1 VPGGTT
7 TNVTLN
13 LTASSTGNNISN
25 LFNVAETGSAGALG
39 NATLYITSS
48 QPKSSGAPQAPVQL
62 TAGVSFDQLDGI
74 IASFSENNVNFAS
87 SQTFT
92 LSGGTITGGTGAY
105 AGATGSLSLSFNTG
119 ANSVYTT
126 TGTGSVTAGGT
137 TTPLNLTNF
146 HGSSVSNA
154 QEYYSS
160 IAASGT
166 ATPLGNAT
174 ATVKIDNSNTPP
186 EPSIGTF
193 TVSLNSTDSFNLF
206 FSVSGLGQTVF
217 TFPATVTGGTGA
229 YAGATGSFTITFGE
243 NSAGASTFQGT
254 GTLTTAAAGAPVITS
269 VKTAF
274 GAPVVGYNTW
284 LQINGTNLAPADT
297 SAAGVV
303 WSTAPS
309 FAQNMMPTQLGPI
322 TVTVDGLPGYIFF
335 YCSVATDTACAAG
348 DQINVLAP
356 LDTNNVPYPVE
367 VIVTNNGVSS
377 TPFAVLNNGLSPTF
391 PLFDATGHVVA
402 RHLNY
407 DLLGPATLFPG
418 SSTPA
423 TPGET
428 IILVLY
434 GLGPPAGNG
443 PTAGSAT
450 QSGSLPAT
458 PQCWI
463 SGLPATVV
471 GVALISPGLY
481 QLNITVPTQAAAG
494 DNPIT
499 CNYQGYP
506 TFPGT
511 LIAVQ

>member
-1 VPGGTT
+1 MTDYR
-7 TNVTLN
+7 
-13 LTASSTGNNISN
+13 
-25 LFNVAETGSAGALG
+25 
-39 NATLYITSS
+39 ATF
-48 QPKSSGAPQAPVQL
+48 
-62 TAGVSFDQLDGI
+62 SF
-74 IASFSENNVNFAS
+74 
-87 SQTFT
+87 
-92 LSGGTITGGTGAY
+92 
-105 AGATGSLSLSFNTG
+105 
-119 ANSVYTT
+119 
-126 TGTGSVTAGGT
+126 
-137 TTPLNLTNF
+137 
-146 HGSSVSNA
+146 
-154 QEYYSS
+154 
-160 IAASGT
+160 IAAS
-166 ATPLGNAT
+166 PR
-174 ATVKIDNSNTPP
+174 I
-186 EPSIGTF
+186 
-193 TVSLNSTDSFNLF
+193 
-206 FSVSGLGQTVF
+206 Q
-217 TFPATVTGGTGA
+217 
-229 YAGATGSFTITFGE
+229 
-243 NSAGASTFQGT
+243 
-254 GTLTTAAAGAPVITS
+254 
-269 VKTAF
+269 
-274 GAPVVGYNTW
+274 
-284 LQINGTNLAPADT
+284 
-297 SAAGVV
+297 
-303 WSTAPS
+303 
-309 FAQNMMPTQLGPI
+309 
-322 TVTVDGLPGYIFF
+322 
-335 YCSVATDTACAAG
+335 ACAAG

-481 QLNITVPTQAAAG
+481 QLNVTVPTQAAAG